1 MGNRGSERQI
11 WHFGLTRNTFPPDQ
25 CQVELITFL
34 LWLTENF
41 AAMPIDMAA
50 IEDMPMKTRIF
61 WIVGSLATAS
71 VFAQS
76 SGGDFDI
83 VKHTVGL

>member
-1 MGNRGSERQI
+1 
-11 WHFGLTRNTFPPDQ
+11 
-25 CQVELITFL
+25 
-34 LWLTENF
+34 
-41 AAMPIDMAA
+41 MPIDMAA